1 MVFDDVQ
8 PQSVILSS
16 LDAAV
21 PAQQSATPL
30 SAESLARWMRATA
43 LPDSQREDLTDPDS
57 DTANTERKAQ
67 PQESQYVVNSTAV
80 PLSTSPHSPV
90 DDAKFPP
97 DTAQQEAPDT
107 EVMQALSLSAL
118 RGLHANHRQARVD
131 AFNLGNTVGSSA
143 SRKPVPD
150 MLLNDRSVLSQHS
163 NSPAQ
168 ATTPAD
174 DHASSSSASSQ
185 LQSLVESCCNRLWV
199 SEGAGGTAQG
209 VMLDLGRWMPGC
221 TVEVARTAGVLRVT
235 LRGVDEARR
244 RLVEQ
249 ELDGLGEALAQ
260 KLGCQVV
267 AAVET
272 QKESP

>member
-8 PQSVILSS
+8 PQFVILGS
-16 LDAAV
+16 LDAAA
-21 PAQQSATPL
+21 PAQPSATPL
-30 SAESLARWMRATA
+30 SAESLARWTRASA
-43 LPDSQREDLTDPDS
+43 LPESQREALTGPDLDIADI
-57 DTANTERKAQ
+57 AGKAQ
-67 PQESQYVVNSTAV
+67 AEEPQHVNSTPV
-80 PLSTSPHSPV
+80 PPSTSPRSPV
-90 DDAKFPP
+90 GDTKSPP
-97 DTAQQEAPDT
+97 DTAQQAAPDT

-118 RGLHANHRQARVD
+118 RGLHANHRQAKVD
-131 AFNLGNTVGSSA
+131 ASNIGNTGSNSA
-143 SRKPVPD
+143 SHQAAPD
-150 MLLNDRSVLSQHS
+150 MQLNDRSGLSLHS
-163 NSPAQ
+163 TSPAQ
-168 ATTPAD
+168 AAPQTD
-174 DHASSSSASSQ
+174 DHAGTSSASSQ

-199 SEGAGGTAQG
+199 SEGAGGVPQG